1 MKIAMSCWEYQKK
14 YIFNNVFDILIT
26 LIKCGLIDTELR
38 DEKKM
43 GKERNK
49 EKKLAF

>member
-1 MKIAMSCWEYQKK
+1 MKIAMSCWEYQKE
-14 YIFNNVFDILIT
+14 YIFHDVFDILIT
-26 LIKCGLIDTELR
+26 LIKCGLIYNELR